1 VRKEVCGSTIFGDE
15 MIPIPDEEFLG
26 QRDRIMIGFLEA
38 RKYQRQGPG
47 LSNMYYW
54 YIGAMTMLLVWC
66 ISLPD

>member
-47 LSNMYYW
+47 
-54 YIGAMTMLLVWC
+54 
-66 ISLPD
+66 